1 MKIRRILVLL
11 PLAFGVFMLGYS
23 GRWFFL
29 YLHRWEWNRAL
40 VSGLMFLAA
49 EVGLFGAIALEMLS
63 RLRKEVR
70 AATAVATSAS
80 RQVRPD
86 VLARIRESAPPPR
99 NQFAWLQQQS
109 GRTNVFIPILLG
121 AGVIASGLAWVVER
135 IARMTTGKRLE
146 QDLAIRLGAFTLP
159 EQLVDERTDRFSM
172 FEPMPRNGF
181 GAGLGAGLGATAR
194 ETRP

>member
-1 MKIRRILVLL
+1 MKTRRILVLL
-11 PLAFGVFMLGYS
+11 PLLFGLFMLGYS

-49 EVGLFGAIALEMLS
+49 EVGIFGAVALEMLS

-70 AATAVATSAS
+70 AATAAATRTA
-80 RQVRPD
+80 RPD
-86 VLARIRESAPPPR
+86 VLTRIREAAPPPR

-146 QDLAIRLGAFTLP
+146 RDLAVRLGSFNLP
-159 EQLVDERTDRFSM
+159 ENLVDERTDRVSL
-172 FEPMPRNGF
+172 FEPM
-181 GAGLGAGLGATAR
+181 AR
-194 ETRP
+194 SSRP

>member
-1 MKIRRILVLL
+1 MKTRRILVLL
-11 PLAFGVFMLGYS
+11 PLLFGLFMLGYS

-70 AATAVATSAS
+70 AVGAAAASGGVHGGRGAHATRSGVGY
-80 RQVRPD
+80 RPE

-99 NQFAWLQQQS
+99 RHFAWLEQQS
-109 GRTNVFIPILLG
+109 GRTSVFIPILLG

-135 IARMTTGKRLE
+135 LARLTTGKRLE
-146 QDLAIRLGAFTLP
+146 RDLAVRLGTFSLP
-159 EQLVDERTDRFSM
+159 DRLVDERTERVGL
-172 FEPMPRNGF
+172 FEPMPRSV
-181 GAGLGAGLGATAR
+181 
-194 ETRP
+194 RP

>member
-1 MKIRRILVLL
+1 MKTRRILILL
-11 PLAFGVFMLGYS
+11 PLLFGLFMLGYS

-70 AATAVATSAS
+70 SATAAATAAASS

-86 VLARIRESAPPPR
+86 VLARIRESAPAPR
-99 NQFAWLQQQS
+99 NHFAWLSS
-109 GRTNVFIPILLG
+109 GRNNVFIPIILG

-146 QDLAIRLGAFTLP
+146 RDLAVRLGTFSLP
-159 EQLVDERTDRFSM
+159 DTLVDERTDRFSV
-172 FEPMPRNGF
+172 FEP
-181 GAGLGAGLGATAR
+181 LTAR
-194 ETRP
+194 SSRS